1 MLLNDV
7 KDIDL
12 FADLTDEQFHVEV
25 KGEVITLKEGEALF
39 YEGDAARNF
48 YVVLEGTLEVYRM
61 IKGQKVVI
69 TTFTNG
75 MTGGEVPL
83 LSGTPHL
90 ANGVAMTDLKLLRI
104 DEKDFWTLIGNCS
117 TVRSRVLANM
127 AGRMQAL
134 QRLSYQREKLASL
147 GTMAAGL
154 AHELNNPASAA
165 KRTAENLSAVLHAFN
180 QHSSEM
186 LKWSMFRPNV
196 DKAGFPFQPLVD
208 IMQIEGVSLDPLEKG
223 DLEDDLAD
231 WLEAQGIK
239 DPWDAAATLVSVGFT
254 RDNLSAFVDQLVP
267 EHVTNSLNWLHKD
280 VEMRLLSAELMR
292 STARISELV
301 TAMKSYTY
309 MDKVVDKI
317 KIDLHEG
324 IDNTLIIL
332 NHKLKQKN
340 ITVQKDYD
348 QTLPKISAFGSELN
362 QVWTNLIDNAVDA
375 VSNGG
380 AIRLHTYRSRSD
392 PKMVVV
398 DVIDNGTGISKEIAD
413 RIFDPFFTTK
423 APGEGTGLGLE
434 ISYRIIVNQHRGT
447 IGIFSENGLTTCRVH
462 LPADL

>member
-12 FADLTDEQFHVEV
+12 FADLTDEQFDVEV
-25 KGEVITLKEGEALF
+25 RGEVITLNEGEALF

-48 YVVLEGTLEVYRM
+48 YVILEGTLEVYRM

-69 TTFTNG
+69 TTFTKG

-90 ANGVAMTDLKLLRI
+90 ANGVALTTLKLLKI
-104 DEKDFWTLIGNCS
+104 DEKDFWTLIGNCG

-127 AGRMQAL
+127 AGRTQAL

-165 KRTAENLSAVLHAFN
+165 KRTAENLSNVLHAFN
-180 QHSSEM
+180 RHSSEM
-186 LKWSMFRPNV
+186 LKWAMFKPHV
-196 DKAGFPFQPLVD
+196 DKEGFPFQPLVD
-208 IMQIEGVSLDPLEKG
+208 IMQIEGLSLDPLDKG

-231 WLEAQGIK
+231 WLEAQGIE
-239 DPWDAAATLVSVGFT
+239 DPWDAAGTLVSVGFT
-254 RDNLSAFVDQLVP
+254 RENLSAFVDQLVP
-267 EHVTNSLNWLHKD
+267 EHVTNSLSWLHKD

-309 MDKVVDKI
+309 MDKLVERI

-332 NHKLKQKN
+332 NHKLKRKN

-348 QTLPKISAFGSELN
+348 QTLPKISAYGSELN

-380 AIRLHTYRSRSD
+380 TIRLRTYRSRND

-398 DVIDNGTGISKEIAD
+398 DVIDDGAGIPKEIAD
-413 RIFDPFFTTK
+413 RVFDPFFTTK
-423 APGEGTGLGLE
+423 GPGEGTGLGLE
-434 ISYRIIVNQHRGT
+434 ISYRIIVNQHKGT
-447 IGIFSENGLTTCRVH
+447 ISIASENGLTTCRVH
-462 LPADL
+462 LPVDL